1 VGRFASAAPPHDPQ
15 VDSPVMSPDEP
26 RVVIIGGGFG
36 GLYAAKALRSAPVS
50 VTLIDRRNHHVF
62 QPLLY
67 QVATAGLSAI
77 DIGEPIRRILRKQQN
92 TEVQLAEV
100 VSVDLDEQRVRL
112 ADGNRVAYDFLIVA
126 TGATDSY
133 FGHEEWA
140 PYAPGLKSIEDAL
153 AIRRR
158 VLSAFEQA
166 EIVRD
171 AGVQRSLL
179 TFAVIGGGP
188 TGAELAGAL
197 AELSRHTLTDEFR
210 SYDAGDARVVLIEA
224 GERILSGYPP
234 RLSARAHRQLE
245 RLGVEIRTG
254 VPVTDIDA
262 DGVDLGTE
270 RLPCRTIL
278 WAAGVTASSLGASLG
293 TDLDRAGRVVVEP
306 DLTVPGHREVFVVGD
321 LARVV
326 QDGKLLP
333 GIAPAAI
340 QMGRHAADSIVRMV
354 QGEHSR
360 TFRYV
365 DRGMMATLGRSS
377 AIAVIGGIRLWGLPA
392 WLAWLFIHILF
403 LIGFRNRAVVLFEWT
418 RSYVTYSRS
427 ARLILYPDESD

>member
-1 VGRFASAAPPHDPQ
+1 
-15 VDSPVMSPDEP
+15 MSPDEP

-36 GLYAAKALRSAPVS
+36 GLYAAKALRSAPLS

-77 DIGEPIRRILRKQQN
+77 DIGEPIRRILRKQKN

-100 VSVDLDEQRVRL
+100 VSVDLNERKVVL
-112 ADGNRVAYDFLIVA
+112 ADGNHVPYDFLIVA

-133 FGHEEWA
+133 FGHESWVEH
-140 PYAPGLKSIEDAL
+140 APGLKSIEDAL
-153 AIRRR
+153 EIRRR

-166 EIVRD
+166 ELVGD
-171 AGVQRSLL
+171 AGVRNSLL

-210 SYDAGDARVVLIEA
+210 NFDAGDARVVLIEA

-234 RLSARAHRQLE
+234 RLSARAHSQLE
-245 RLGVEIRTG
+245 RLGVEVRTG
-254 VPVTDIDA
+254 APVTEIDA
-262 DGVDLGTE
+262 EGVDLGDE
-270 RLPCRTIL
+270 RILCRTVL
-278 WAAGVTASSLGASLG
+278 WAAGVTASGLGASLG
-293 TDLDRAGRVVVEP
+293 VELDRDGRVLVEG
-306 DLTVPGHREVFVVGD
+306 DLTVAGHPEVFVVGD
-321 LARVV
+321 LARFE
-326 QDGKLLP
+326 QDGVPLP

-340 QMGRHAADSIVRMV
+340 QMGTHTAESIERSVR
-354 QGEHSR
+354 EEK
-360 TFRYV
+360 TLAFRYV

-377 AIAVIGGIRLWGLPA
+377 AIAVVRGVRLWGFPA
-392 WLAWLFIHILF
+392 WLAWLLIHILF

-418 RSYVTYSRS
+418 RSYLTYSRS
-427 ARLILYPDESD
+427 ARLILYPDESG

>member
-1 VGRFASAAPPHDPQ
+1 MHGQ
-15 VDSPVMSPDEP
+15 IP

-92 TEVQLAEV
+92 TSVQLAEV
-100 VSVDLDEQRVRL
+100 VSVDLDERRVVQ
-112 ADGNRVAYDFLIVA
+112 ADGQRVAYDYLIVA

-133 FGHEEWA
+133 FGHEAWA
-140 PYAPGLKSIEDAL
+140 THAPGLKSIEDAL
-153 AIRRR
+153 EIRRR
-158 VLSAFEQA
+158 VLSAFERA
-166 EIVRD
+166 EAVGD
-171 AGVQRSLL
+171 ADEQSSLL

-210 SYDAGDARVVLIEA
+210 TFNPGDARVILIEA

-254 VPVTDIDA
+254 VPVTHINA
-262 DGVDLGTE
+262 GGVNLGNE
-270 RLPCRTIL
+270 RIPCRTIL
-278 WAAGVTASSLGASLG
+278 WAAGVAASGLGATLQA
-293 TDLDRAGRVVVEP
+293 DLDRGGRVLVEP

-321 LARVV
+321 LAHVV
-326 QDGKLLP
+326 QDGRQLP

-340 QMGRHAADSIVRMV
+340 QMGKHAADSITRTVR
-354 QGEHSR
+354 GEPTR
-360 TFRYV
+360 QFRYV
-365 DRGMMATLGRSS
+365 DRGTMATLGRSS
-377 AIAVIGGIRLWGLPA
+377 AIAVIKGIRLWGLPA
-392 WLAWLFIHILF
+392 WLAWLFVHILF
-403 LIGFRNRAVVLFEWT
+403 LIGFRNRAVVLFEWA
-418 RSYVTYSRS
+418 RSYLTYSRS

>member
-1 VGRFASAAPPHDPQ
+1 MH
-15 VDSPVMSPDEP
+15 

-77 DIGEPIRRILRKQQN
+77 DIGEPIRRILRKQKN

-100 VSVDLDEQRVRL
+100 VSVDLNERRVAL
-112 ADGNRVAYDFLIVA
+112 ADGNHVAYDFLIVA

-133 FGHEEWA
+133 FGHEAWVEH
-140 PYAPGLKSIEDAL
+140 APGLKSIEDAL
-153 AIRRR
+153 EIRRR

-171 AGVQRSLL
+171 AGVRNSLL

-210 SYDAGDARVVLIEA
+210 NFDAGDARVVLIEA

-234 RLSARAHRQLE
+234 PLSARAHSQLE

-254 VPVTDIDA
+254 APVTEIDA
-262 DGVDLGTE
+262 EGVDLGDE
-270 RLPCRTIL
+270 RILCRTIL
-278 WAAGVTASSLGASLG
+278 WAAGVAASGLGASLG
-293 TDLDRAGRVVVEP
+293 VELDRDGRVLVEG
-306 DLTVPGHREVFVVGD
+306 DLTVPGHQEVFVVGD

-340 QMGRHAADSIVRMV
+340 QMGTHAADSIVQLV
-354 QGEHSR
+354 QGEPTR
-360 TFRYV
+360 AFRYV

-377 AIAVIGGIRLWGLPA
+377 AIAVVRGVRLWGLPA

-418 RSYVTYSRS
+418 RSYLTYSRS
-427 ARLILYPDESD
+427 ARLILYPEESD

>member
-1 VGRFASAAPPHDPQ
+1 MQ
-15 VDSPVMSPDEP
+15 K
-26 RVVIIGGGFG
+26 VVIIGGGFG
-36 GLYAAKALRSAPVS
+36 GLYAAKALRAAPVE

-77 DIGEPIRRILRKQQN
+77 DIGEPIRRILRKQAN
-92 TEVQLAEV
+92 ASVHLAEV
-100 VSVDLDEQRVRL
+100 VSVDLTGSRVEL
-112 ADGNRVAYDFLIVA
+112 AGGERVDYDYLIVA
-126 TGATDSY
+126 TGARDSY
-133 FGHEEWA
+133 FGHDDWE

-153 AIRRR
+153 EIRRR

-166 EIVRD
+166 EVTRD
-171 AGVQRSLL
+171 RDVQRSLL

-197 AELSRHTLTDEFR
+197 AELARHTLTDEFR
-210 SYDAGDARVVLIEA
+210 RIDAGEARIVLIEA

-254 VPVTDIDA
+254 APVTGVDA
-262 DGVDLGTE
+262 DGVNLGEE
-270 RLPCRTIL
+270 RIHCRTVL
-278 WAAGVTASSLGASLG
+278 WAAGVAASSLGAFLG
-293 TDLDRAGRVVVEP
+293 TDLDRAGRVMVEP

-321 LARVV
+321 LAHVV
-326 QDGKLLP
+326 QDGRQLP

-340 QMGRHAADSIVRMV
+340 QMGRHAAESIIRSL
-354 QGEHSR
+354 QGEPTHS
-360 TFRYV
+360 FRFV
-365 DRGMMATLGRSS
+365 DRGTMATLGRSS
-377 AIAVIGGIRLWGLPA
+377 AIALIKGIRLWGWPA

-418 RSYVTYSRS
+418 RSYLTYSRS
-427 ARLILYPDESD
+427 ARLILYPDESG

>member
-1 VGRFASAAPPHDPQ
+1 MQNVL
-15 VDSPVMSPDEP
+15 P

-36 GLYAAKALRSAPVS
+36 GLYAAKALRSVPVS

-77 DIGEPIRRILRKQQN
+77 DIGEPIRRILRKQRN

-100 VSVDLDEQRVRL
+100 VSVDLDERSVLL
-112 ADGNRVAYDFLIVA
+112 AGGNRIAYDFLIVA

-133 FGHEEWA
+133 FGHDAWA
-140 PYAPGLKSIEDAL
+140 AHAPGLKSIEDAL
-153 AIRRR
+153 EIRRR

-171 AGVQRSLL
+171 AAERGALL

-197 AELSRHTLTDEFR
+197 AELSRHTLKEEFR
-210 SYDAGDARVVLIEA
+210 NFDAGDARVVLIEA

-234 RLSARAHRQLE
+234 HLSARAHRQLE

-254 VPVTDIDA
+254 VPVTGIDA
-262 DGVDLGTE
+262 DGVDLGAE
-270 RLPCRTIL
+270 RLPCRTVL
-278 WAAGVTASSLGASLG
+278 WAAGVAASSLGASLG

-340 QMGRHAADSIVRMV
+340 QMGKHAADSIVRTV
-354 QGEHSR
+354 RGEPVR
-360 TFRYV
+360 AFRYV

-377 AIAVIGGIRLWGLPA
+377 AIAVVRGIRLWGLPA
-392 WLAWLFIHILF
+392 WLAWLLIHILF
-403 LIGFRNRAVVLFEWT
+403 LIGFRNRAVVLFEWA
-418 RSYVTYSRS
+418 RSYLTYSRS